1 MTPAQQAEAVAEW
14 AAEDESAA
22 AAADQRAR
30 MGLARVFYDRIGT
43 TYTTTDKKTG
53 AKVKREYKGCVSV
66 DPYGRGRW
74 NNPISGYVGHI
85 CRALCQLPG
94 IISEVARAP
103 RDFGDGSGGSLDSAD
118 KVADVFQDL
127 ECAIDALSDLDLG
140 ALARM
145 AVANLQNGRA
155 I

>member
-30 MGLARVFYDRIGT
+30 TALAKVFYDRIGT
-43 TYTTTDKKTG
+43 TYTTTARKDG
-53 AKVKREYKGCVSV
+53 ERVQREYKGCVSI
-66 DPYGRGRW
+66 DPFGRGRW

-85 CRALCQLPG
+85 CRALCQLPAVMA
-94 IISEVARAP
+94 EVAQAP
-103 RDFGDGSGGSLDSAD
+103 RDFGDGSGGAIDSAD

-127 ECAIDALSDLDLG
+127 ECAINALSDLDLS
-140 ALARM
+140 ALSRR

-155 I
+155 